1 MPLLSPISN
10 GSLLDNRYEV
20 SQFLGYGG
28 FGRTYLARD
37 RQRFNELCVLKEFAP
52 QIHSPEILRKA
63 EELFQREAGT
73 LYQLRHDQIPEFR
86 ATLCVTIQNQ
96 AVLLIVEQYVA
107 GQTYE
112 QWVEAGHRLDEAGAI
127 QFLRQLLPVLTYI
140 HTRGVVHRDIS
151 PDNLILEKNS
161 NKPFLIDFGSVRQVA
176 TTAMQLSGMAAS
188 TQIHKPGFSP
198 REQLRGEVSPS
209 TDLYSLAVTTLVLVT
224 GRSPIELYDDQIDR
238 WHWRQFVRFH
248 PTLETL
254 LDHMLATQIRDRT
267 RSAAEAMQVLET
279 IGGIPGIPVGD
290 LAPYIPPSPI
300 LAHPNA
306 SPNASPNLSPN
317 ASPQVIAPQPRAAQP
332 HAQPQPAGAAL
343 SQLRTVAIAPVNPQ
357 AFPTTYPPRHGE
369 MPPDQS
375 AAHDRPYADEP
386 EDDWLWSL
394 VKLPWRILVW
404 CLKGLWMGVKAID
417 WVMTWVWRGILIVML
432 LAGGAVASYLWK
444 TGQQKVAQVEE
455 QVRSPQIPPL
465 KFPDLNLPEVQL
477 PDLKMPEIKMPDIK
491 LPDVQIP
498 DFKLPEWNVTKSKN
512 CADTIARFEQS
523 GLSKKQFYGAV
534 DKQFRANHP
543 ELNGRGLSDSPA
555 DAPLR
560 QEWCAIAEQVL
571 TDAQR

>member
-20 SQFLGYGG
+20 SQFLGNGG

-52 QIHSPEILRKA
+52 QINSPEILRKA
-63 EELFQREAGT
+63 EELFRREAGT
-73 LYQLRHDQIPEFR
+73 LYQLRHEQIPEFR
-86 ATLCVTIQNQ
+86 ATLCLKIQGQ
-96 AVLLIVEQYVA
+96 DVLLIVEQYVA

-112 QWVEAGHRLDEAGAI
+112 QWVEAGHRLDEAGAV
-127 QFLRQLLPVLTYI
+127 QFLRQMLPVLTYI

-161 NKPFLIDFGSVRQVA
+161 GKPFLIDFGSVRQVA

-224 GRSPIELYDDQIDR
+224 GRSPIELYDDQIDL
-238 WHWRQFVRFH
+238 WHWRQFVRFQ

-254 LDHMLATQIRDRT
+254 LDQMLATWTRDRT
-267 RSAAEAMQVLET
+267 RSAADAMQILET

-290 LAPYIPPSPI
+290 LVPYVSPSPI
-300 LAHPNA
+300 QPIGTMTNA
-306 SPNASPNLSPN
+306 PSQGISPQAQAAQQPQLSP
-317 ASPQVIAPQPRAAQP
+317 
-332 HAQPQPAGAAL
+332 L
-343 SQLRTVAIAPVNPQ
+343 SQMQTVAIAPANPQ
-357 AFPTTYPPRHGE
+357 PFPTTYPQRRGE
-369 MPPDQS
+369 MQRQD
-375 AAHDRPYADEP
+375 AADGIDVSDRSDRSSRDEDEP
-386 EDDWLWSL
+386 EDSVLWTL
-394 VKLPWRILVW
+394 VKLPWRMLVW

-432 LAGGAVASYLWK
+432 LAGGAVASYMWK
-444 TGQQKVAQVEE
+444 TGQQQVARVEE
-455 QVRSPQIPPL
+455 QVRSPQ
-465 KFPDLNLPEVQL
+465 LPQVQL
-477 PDLKMPEIKMPDIK
+477 PEIKFPEIKLPEIQIPDVK
-491 LPDVQIP
+491 FPDVQIP
-498 DFKLPEWNVTKSKN
+498 EIKLPQWNVAKSKN
-512 CADTIARFEQS
+512 CAETIARFEQS
-523 GLSKKQFYGAV
+523 GLSKQQFYGSV
-534 DKQFRANHP
+534 DQRFRSKHP
-543 ELNGRGLSDSPA
+543 ELRGRGLTDSPE

-571 TDAQR
+571 NDAQP

>member
-52 QIHSPEILRKA
+52 QINSPEILRKA
-63 EELFQREAGT
+63 EELFRREAGT
-73 LYQLRHDQIPEFR
+73 LYQLRHEQIPEFR
-86 ATLCVTIQNQ
+86 ATLCVKIQEQ
-96 AVLLIVEQYVA
+96 DVLLIVEQYVA

-112 QWVEAGHRLDEAGAI
+112 QWVEAGHRLDEAGAV
-127 QFLRQLLPVLTYI
+127 QFLRQMLPVLTYI

-161 NKPFLIDFGSVRQVA
+161 GKPFLIDFGSVRQVA

-224 GRSPIELYDDQIDR
+224 GRSSMELYDDQLDL
-238 WHWRQFVRFH
+238 WHWRQFVRFN

-254 LDHMLATQIRDRT
+254 LDQMLATWTRDRT
-267 RSAAEAMQVLET
+267 RSAADAMQILET

-290 LAPYIPPSPI
+290 LAPYVPPSPI
-300 LAHPNA
+300 VSMAN
-306 SPNASPNLSPN
+306 SPAQGI
-317 ASPQVIAPQPRAAQP
+317 SPQARAAQ
-332 HAQPQPAGAAL
+332 QPQLSPL
-343 SQLRTVAIAPVNPQ
+343 SQMQTVAIAPADPQ
-357 AFPTTYPPRHGE
+357 PFPTTYPQRRGE
-369 MPPDQS
+369 MQLQATDNMI
-375 AAHDRPYADEP
+375 DRSSQNTDEP
-386 EDDWLWSL
+386 DGDGVWML
-394 VKLPWRILVW
+394 VKLPWRVLVW

-432 LAGGAVASYLWK
+432 LAGGAVASYMWK
-444 TGQQKVAQVEE
+444 TGQQQVARVEE
-455 QVRSPQIPPL
+455 QVRSPQ
-465 KFPDLNLPEVQL
+465 LPQVQF
-477 PDLKMPEIKMPDIK
+477 PEIKLPEIK
-491 LPDVQIP
+491 LPEIQIP
-498 DFKLPEWNVTKSKN
+498 EMKFPEVEVPELKLPPWTVAKSKN
-512 CADTIARFEQS
+512 CAETIARFEQS
-523 GLSKKQFYGAV
+523 GLSKQQFYASV
-534 DKQFRANHP
+534 DQKFRAKHP
-543 ELNGRGLSDSPA
+543 ELRGRGLSDSPE

-571 TDAQR
+571 NDAQR